1 MRVIDADVLQNL
13 MYHEAFE
20 VDSDMQKWDSG
31 CWIRYK
37 VFENCLAKTPTLDD
51 YNLDQWCVD
60 CKEYDQKRHYC
71 PRFNRVI
78 RETVS
83 DFKKEHNK
91 TGKWIEYDSHC
102 ECSFCHSVWWYV
114 ENKVEFFNYCP
125 NCGAKMMATKGG
137 SDYETN

>member
-51 YNLDQWCVD
+51 YKIDQWCD
-60 CKEYDQKRHYC
+60 GCKEYDQKRHCC

-78 RETVS
+78 RETVE
-83 DFKKEHNK
+83 DFNREHHKEGKWVLDEKLSKEHVEH
-91 TGKWIEYDSHC
+91 IYI
-102 ECSFCHSVWWYV
+102 CSACHNNEAWG
-114 ENKVEFFNYCP
+114 ETERTRYCSY
-125 NCGAKMMATKGG
+125 CGAEMENWT
-137 SDYETN
+137 

>member
-37 VFENCLAKTPTLDD
+37 VFENCLEKIPTLDD
-51 YNLDQWCVD
+51 YKIDQWCD
-60 CKEYDQKRHYC
+60 GCKEYDQKRHCC

-78 RETVS
+78 RETVE
-83 DFKKEHNK
+83 DFNREHHKK
-91 TGKWIEYDSHC
+91 GKWIKYDSHC

-114 ENKVEFFNYCP
+114 ENKIEFFNYCP
-125 NCGAKMMATKGG
+125 NCGARMV
-137 SDYETN
+137 DENEIN